1 MGQEVSGMLVGSL
14 LARLL
19 TSIYQSVI
27 YFVALYGGYA
37 AI

>member
-1 MGQEVSGMLVGSL
+1 MGQEVSDMLTDGL
-14 LARLL
+14 FAGLL

-37 AI
+37 AV